1 MQTLT
6 EGFSVEDVLDRLE
19 IMKDALP
26 IVRAEVISHLD
37 SKKDKVAISNINTV
51 FDALERFTGQLQAGV
66 KGKKAL
72 DDKDKKAIKNYVF
85 IYNDVGN
92 KVNALLNSKGTKRS
106 HNLKVGFDMMNHAVR
121 VISQA

>member
-6 EGFSVEDVLDRLE
+6 EGFSVQDVLDRLE
-19 IMKDALP
+19 IMKDVLP
-26 IVRAEVISHLD
+26 IVRKEVLLSFD
-37 SKKDKVAISNINTV
+37 NTADKVSASNINTV
-51 FDALERFTGQLQAGV
+51 FDALERFTGQLEKGV

-92 KVNALLNSKGTKRS
+92 KVNSLLNAKKAKRS